1 MTPMEIALLLL
12 GVIIFVISFLL
23 PNRTPAKSPKEKE
36 KEKEEVRRIMEKELD
51 SMKLRVNEATNETVE
66 YAVQKTERSL
76 EKISN
81 EKIMAV
87 NEYSDTIM
95 EEINKS
101 HKEVMFLYDM
111 LSDKQVDLKNIMRK
125 AEATAKEVETVS
137 ETAQTTTEI
146 LRKNLN
152 VISVSRNKS
161 VGTDKANTFV
171 HSMGQQNQNGTLI
184 IDMKAEQKPSVQS
197 ITQNTDIQ
205 PMTLSKSEQ
214 AKFNTDNVVKNQ
226 SGIERLSKASNE
238 KSRGESEKL
247 SAAQMFQQKIAQSVF
262 EQSAQE
268 ELVSQSDVR
277 SSNNNDKILE
287 LCRQGKN
294 TVEIARTLGLGV
306 GEVQLVI
313 DLYKR

>member
-51 SMKLRVNEATNETVE
+51 SMKLCVNEATNETVE